1 MLQPFTERIQLDTD
15 ERILLVVRKH
25 WFILLRESIVP
36 ILLFVIP
43 VGLYFLTDFWVE
55 KAAYVDRLVG
65 SVPQKGALILFFI
78 CLWGLVNWM
87 MLFLIWTD
95 YYLDMWTITNRR
107 IIAIDQRGLFR
118 RAVASFRYERLQDIN
133 IEINGFIATMLDFG
147 SLHAQTASAYRDA
160 FEIIGVPN
168 PRAIKALILRTADKF
183 VTVDPTSIPAE
194 RDLSA

>member
-1 MLQPFTERIQLDTD
+1 MLPFTERIQLDTD

-25 WFILLRESIVP
+25 WFILLRDTIVP
-36 ILLFVIP
+36 VLLFIIP
-43 VGLYFLTDFWVE
+43 VGVFFWADNSVYVE
-55 KAAYVDRLVG
+55 RVIPSFPHR
-65 SVPQKGALILFFI
+65 GAVILF
-78 CLWGLVNWM
+78 CMSLWGLITWL

-147 SLHAQTASAYRDA
+147 ELHAQTASAYRDV
-160 FEIIGVPN
+160 FEINGIPN
-168 PRAIKALILRTADKF
+168 PRAVKALILRAADDL
-183 VTVDPTSIPAE
+183 VIADPTSIPAE
-194 RDLSA
+194 QDLSPR